1 MSTSTVNVAR
11 PVGYL
16 CAAGVLALGATLL
29 PGGQAPG
36 GPAPAAAPGTAVA
49 GTPQN
54 PACTDVRQSLRP
66 DGPLPAPEPCRPARR
81 WRGSPGEAG

>member
-36 GPAPAAAPGTAVA
+36 GPAPAAAPVTSAA
-49 GTPQN
+49 G
-54 PACTDVRQSLRP
+54 PAQS
-66 DGPLPAPEPCRPARR
+66 PA
-81 WRGSPGEAG
+81 